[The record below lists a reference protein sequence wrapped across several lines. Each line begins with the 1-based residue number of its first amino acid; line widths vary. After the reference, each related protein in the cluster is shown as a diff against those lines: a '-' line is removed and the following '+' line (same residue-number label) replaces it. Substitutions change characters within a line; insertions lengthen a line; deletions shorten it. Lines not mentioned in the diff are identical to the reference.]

1 MAKDRDMSSTSL
13 TDDATIRIP
22 RAEVTQ
28 FEPTFEPANNLDT
41 RTPQG
46 EINDWAELAEL
57 AKRYAAETGWIFRG
71 QSRPYELRP
80 KIGRQGQRRDANN
93 KPIMYDANEEM
104 TIFEHF
110 KRRSRPYLN
119 HQPQGDLEWLAVA
132 QHHGLPTRLLD
143 WSESFLAAV
152 FFAVEK
158 AGVGGPASIFAVQ
171 MTDRAAPLEDPFHLP
186 KIKLY
191 RPPHIAPRIA
201 AQQGIF
207 TVHPEPATNA
217 DFPKVELWHIPKK
230 LICFSIKRTLDVCGV
245 NRAALFPDIDGL
257 AAYLE
262 WRYKWSDFIKMPRP

>member
-1 MAKDRDMSSTSL
+1 MSSTSL

-57 AKRYAAETGWIFRG
+57 AKRYAAETGWIC
-71 QSRPYELRP
+71 
-80 KIGRQGQRRDANN
+80 
-93 KPIMYDANEEM
+93 
-104 TIFEHF
+104 
-110 KRRSRPYLN
+110 
-119 HQPQGDLEWLAVA
+119 
-132 QHHGLPTRLLD
+132 
-143 WSESFLAAV
+143 
-152 FFAVEK
+152 
-158 AGVGGPASIFAVQ
+158 
-171 MTDRAAPLEDPFHLP
+171 AAPLEDPFHLP

-207 TVHPEPATNA
+207 TVHSEPATNA
-217 DFPKVELWHIPKK
+217 NFPKLELWHIPRKP
-230 LICFSIKRTLDVCGV
+230 ICFSIKRTLDVCGV

-257 AAYLE
+257 ATYLE
-262 WRYKWSDFIKMPRP
+262 WRYKWSDFIKMPKP